1 MGFSSLKTEIISLSE
16 ISETKTST
24 MWSHLYVEST
34 KQNKIDINTEN
45 KCMVARGEWMSEVGE
60 GG

>member
-1 MGFSSLKTEIISLSE
+1 MCNKSDRQIPCNLTYMSNL
-16 ISETKTST
+16 
-24 MWSHLYVEST
+24 
-34 KQNKIDINTEN
+34 QNKIDINTES